1 MYTINTFLG
10 VRFRILS
17 AALLLALGLASAASA
32 QTPPLD
38 PRKPYRLEELVDLAE
53 RTHPQTKIA
62 WEHVIERAAELGI
75 ARSDSYPLLSAIVL
89 GASQH
94 VINPFPKPL
103 APNGY
108 TMVDLPVAEGALR
121 LEYVLFDFGRRAALI
136 DAAKARKLAAEA
148 ANFREAQNVAYQT
161 AQAFYALL
169 SAQERLQ
176 AATQILQ
183 TAQTTQNSAEERL
196 ANGRATL
203 PDVLNARAA
212 TAQAVYDRSVA
223 EGAQRIARVELREAI
238 GVTPSDAITIDTE
251 LQLPDGDATRDAV
264 EELVKQAMH
273 DRPDLQELAQQIHD
287 AAAEIR
293 AVHSSYRPS
302 VTADSEVG
310 QTALWPLSS
319 YGTLGDASR
328 ITWSAEVKLNWTLFD
343 GGRRNNEMRLA
354 EAKQRA
360 AQAELQLSQD
370 RASQEVWSAYV
381 RFQTA
386 VKRREAAESLLSA
399 AGTSYAASLEAYQY
413 GVKNLI
419 DVVTAEVQLSNAR
432 LANVEARSELLVS
445 AVSLHYA
452 SGALLRKGDSK

>member
-1 MYTINTFLG
+1 MNTFL
-10 VRFRILS
+10 VRPFRIVA
-17 AALLLALGLASAASA
+17 AALLLAPGVVTGSAAEA
-32 QTPPLD
+32 PLLD
-38 PRKPYRLEELVDLAE
+38 PRKPYRLDELIDLAE
-53 RTHPQTKIA
+53 RNHPQTKIA
-62 WEHVIERAAELGI
+62 WEHAIERAAELGI
-75 ARSDSYPLLSAIVL
+75 ARSDWYPVLSAVVL

-94 VINPFPKPL
+94 IINPFPKPL

-108 TMVDLPVAEGALR
+108 TMVDLPVAEGALS
-121 LEYVLFDFGRRAALI
+121 LEYVLFDFGRRAALV

-176 AATQILQ
+176 AAAQILE

-212 TAQAVYDRSVA
+212 AAQAVYDRSVA
-223 EGAQRIARVELREAI
+223 EGAQRIARVELREAV
-238 GVTPSDAITIDTE
+238 GVTPSDEITIDTE
-251 LQLPDGDATRDAV
+251 LQLPDGDAARDAV

-273 DRPDLQELAQQIHD
+273 DRPDLQELAQQIHGAE
-287 AAAEIR
+287 AAIR
-293 AVHSSYRPS
+293 AVHASYRPS
-302 VTADSEVG
+302 VTAGSQIG
-310 QTALWPLSS
+310 QTAMWPISD
-319 YGTLGDASR
+319 YGSLGSASR
-328 ITWSAEVKLNWTLFD
+328 ITWSADLRLNWTLFD
-343 GGRRNNEMRLA
+343 GGRRSNEMRLA
-354 EAKQRA
+354 EAKQREA
-360 AQAELQLSQD
+360 EAELQLSRD
-370 RASQEVWSAYV
+370 RASREVWSAYV

-399 AGTSYAASLEAYQY
+399 AGTSYRASLEAYQY

-452 SGALLRKGDSK
+452 TGALLRKGDSK